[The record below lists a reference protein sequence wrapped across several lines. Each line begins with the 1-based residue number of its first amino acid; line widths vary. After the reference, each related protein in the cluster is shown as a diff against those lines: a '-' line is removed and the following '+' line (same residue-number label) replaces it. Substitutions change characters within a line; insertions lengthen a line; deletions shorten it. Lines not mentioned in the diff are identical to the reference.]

1 MTKVKSREEISEIAS
16 SLRKKGNV
24 IVTTCGAFDI
34 MHVGHLESLQH
45 ARNLGD
51 VLIVCLNSDSSIK
64 QYKSDKRPII
74 PEKQRA
80 EMLSALECVDYVT
93 IFNETTPN
101 NILEAIRPSIHV
113 KSKTGYKGI
122 EKDVVEKNNGKIV
135 LLDDVPGLSTSKI
148 IEKIIEA
155 YK

>member
-16 SLRKKGNV
+16 SLRKKGKV

-64 QYKSDKRPII
+64 QYKSDNPGKAKGRD
-74 PEKQRA
+74 A
-80 EMLSALECVDYVT
+80 
-93 IFNETTPN
+93 F
-101 NILEAIRPSIHV
+101 SI
-113 KSKTGYKGI
+113 GMR
-122 EKDVVEKNNGKIV
+122 
-135 LLDDVPGLSTSKI
+135 
-148 IEKIIEA
+148 
-155 YK
+155 